1 MPLLNPGVLFPR
13 LVMNVPGG
21 ETLTVPDAFAGDF
34 AVVLFYRGSWCPYC
48 NAQLRAFQRSGQAL
62 ADAGVRERIRGITYV
77 PEGGTADEFRARIDG
92 DIQTFTDVVKAANL
106 KFEQ

>member
-1 MPLLNPGVLFPR
+1 MPPLNPGDPFPK
-13 LVMNVPGG
+13 LTINVPGG
-21 ETLTVPDAFAGDF
+21 QRLIIPDDFAGDF
-34 AVVLFYRGSWCPYC
+34 ATVLFYRGSWCPYC